1 MKLFNLYIDYTSVM
15 LADETKIQNSYSL
28 SIHMNFKTT
37 EPVVVN
43 DLFLHEYF
51 FNRTQFVLQLLF
63 QS

>member
-1 MKLFNLYIDYTSVM
+1 MSR
-15 LADETKIQNSYSL
+15 
-28 SIHMNFKTT
+28 KTI

-51 FNRTQFVLQLLF
+51 FNRTQFVLQVLF